1 MKFILKQKEKNNWG
15 LWFGIYL
22 LTTGSHLDML
32 HAKAILET
40 AFARV
45 QTNTEPDAT
54 GDSLS
59 HSEQMPYVPADE
71 RFLE

>member
-1 MKFILKQKEKNNWG
+1 LKFTIKQKEKHNWG

-22 LTTGSHLDML
+22 LTTGSHLEML

-45 QTNTEPDAT
+45 KAEPVADAT

-59 HSEQMPYVPADE
+59 HSEQIPDWLDA
-71 RFLE
+71 R